1 MAKRLQVGGYVKGAP
16 RLRIG
21 QVMDFSSHGAAVTT
35 LASRLSHRYR
45 PDNLKYPVIQI
56 LPVRSKVEHL
66 KSPSP
71 IGIVPFGYNP
81 GSEH

>member
-1 MAKRLQVGGYVKGAP
+1 MTKRLQVGGYVKGTP
-16 RLRIG
+16 WFRIG
-21 QVMDFSSHGAAVTT
+21 QVMDFSCQGAAVTT
-35 LASRLSHRYR
+35 LASRLVHRYR
-45 PDNLKYPVIQI
+45 PNNLKYPVIQI

-81 GSEH
+81 GSGH

>member
-21 QVMDFSSHGAAVTT
+21 QVMDFSSQGAAAAT
-35 LASRLSHRYR
+35 LAVCFAHRYR
-45 PDNLKYPVIQI
+45 TNDLEYPMLQI